1 MSRIF
6 VKIGFFLLVL
16 VITVGILVI
25 LQKTGVFMVIS
36 NENSQAQQIMNSTF
50 KALSERLLAMIPE
63 SNDRKQVAQEFE
75 IFRNRVQNQEISP
88 TEFQAVAAGILNANK
103 IDTTL
108 SYPRATAILRIEIPS
123 EPYVYVTAD
132 STQKV
137 SIWKKGKRDSTRT
150 YIWRKGSADSTYTR
164 TRPPKP
170 PFPAA
175 YLEQVKKVQ
184 AMIEFDNQMQ
194 KALTDEKSKGRPAV
208 VRYEIQD
215 GIRIKIDPRLKDY
228 LTQTKSFTLANQML
242 QLERERLLQWDVRI
256 AEDHFKL
263 AREMARLH
271 RQKKLE
277 SLEKYQQLYH
287 TEALAIAHVI
297 KVDSLT
303 RLIDQIQIDTNLIL
317 IPPPP
322 PPKEHLE

>member
-1 MSRIF
+1 
-6 VKIGFFLLVL
+6 
-16 VITVGILVI
+16 
-25 LQKTGVFMVIS
+25 
-36 NENSQAQQIMNSTF
+36 
-50 KALSERLLAMIPE
+50 
-63 SNDRKQVAQEFE
+63 
-75 IFRNRVQNQEISP
+75 
-88 TEFQAVAAGILNANK
+88 
-103 IDTTL
+103 
-108 SYPRATAILRIEIPS
+108 
-123 EPYVYVTAD
+123 
-132 STQKV
+132 
-137 SIWKKGKRDSTRT
+137 
-150 YIWRKGSADSTYTR
+150 
-164 TRPPKP
+164 
-170 PFPAA
+170 
-175 YLEQVKKVQ
+175 
-184 AMIEFDNQMQ
+184 MIEFDNQMQ
-194 KALTDEKSKGRPAV
+194 KALTDEKSKGRQAV

-215 GIRIKIDPRLKDY
+215 GIRIKIDPRLKEY
-228 LTQTKSFTLANQML
+228 LTQTKSFTLASQML

-263 AREMARLH
+263 AREMARLN

>member
-16 VITVGILVI
+16 VITVGILVF

-50 KALSERLLAMIPE
+50 KALSDRLLAMIPE

-132 STQKV
+132 STRKV

-150 YIWRKGSADSTYTR
+150 FIWRKGSADSTYAR
-164 TRPPKP
+164 IRPPKP

-175 YLEQVKKVQ
+175 YLEQVKKY
-184 AMIEFDNQMQ
+184 
-194 KALTDEKSKGRPAV
+194 KP
-208 VRYEIQD
+208 
-215 GIRIKIDPRLKDY
+215 
-228 LTQTKSFTLANQML
+228 
-242 QLERERLLQWDVRI
+242 
-256 AEDHFKL
+256 
-263 AREMARLH
+263 
-271 RQKKLE
+271 
-277 SLEKYQQLYH
+277 
-287 TEALAIAHVI
+287 
-297 KVDSLT
+297 
-303 RLIDQIQIDTNLIL
+303 
-317 IPPPP
+317 
-322 PPKEHLE
+322 